1 MGAGSLPRPNG
12 TGEGTAVLDVQGATK
27 RYGSKTIVDDVTF
40 VVGAGECLGIIGP
53 NGAGKTTLFHVL
65 DGTVS
70 ADAGRILLE
79 GEDIVGLAQYRRARL
94 GVGRAYQIPRVFVG
108 LTVYENVLAGTLH
121 AAMPSAAAPRAREIL
136 ETVGLADKSNRPA
149 AALSLL
155 DRKRLE
161 LARAMSVGSK
171 ILLLDEIAGG
181 LTEQEVFELVEL
193 VRALKQGHAVLWI
206 EHIPHALTAVADRI
220 MVLHAGAK
228 LIEGH
233 PLEVMDTP
241 VVQEIY
247 LGIQVDEP
255 AHT

>member
-65 DGTVS
+65 DGTVG
-70 ADAGRILLE
+70 ADSGRILLE
-79 GEDIVGLAQYRRARL
+79 GEDIIGLPQYRRARL

-108 LTVYENVLAGTLH
+108 LTAYENVLAGTLH
-121 AAMPSAAAPRAREIL
+121 SATPSGAAERARDIL
-136 ETVGLADKSNRPA
+136 AIVGLDDKRNRPA
-149 AALSLL
+149 AGLSLL

-171 ILLLDEIAGG
+171 VLLLDEIAGG
-181 LTEQEVFELVEL
+181 LTEQEVFELVDL
-193 VRALKQGHAVLWI
+193 VRTLKAGHAVLWV

-233 PLEVMDTP
+233 PLEVMDAP

-247 LGIQVDEP
+247 LGIQADEP
-255 AHT
+255 AHA